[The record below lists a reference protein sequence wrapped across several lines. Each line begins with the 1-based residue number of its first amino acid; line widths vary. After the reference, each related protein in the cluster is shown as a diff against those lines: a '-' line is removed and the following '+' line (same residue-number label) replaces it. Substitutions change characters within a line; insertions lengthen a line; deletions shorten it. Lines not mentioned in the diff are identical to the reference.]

1 MEGETFDL
9 RPNFYAADEFEGS
22 LSIRIQKGS
31 DFAYLSNGI
40 TIFVADTVLEAGRLG
55 TPIPLSE
62 EAGAPVRVNLYLN
75 KRCEVYREG
84 APVNYIA
91 VEGEITFDAMY
102 APDLD
107 ENELAI
113 TGRFENVRF
122 EDTSRPEERFAIFS
136 AEFDFLFNRGRPAQ
150 PYL

>member
-1 MEGETFDL
+1 MDATEFDL

-22 LSIRIQKGS
+22 LSIRIQRGS
-31 DFAYLSNGI
+31 DFAYLSNGL
-40 TIFVADTVLEAGRLG
+40 TIFVADTELETGRLG

-75 KRCEVYREG
+75 KRCQVYRDD

-91 VEGEITFDAMY
+91 VEGDIVFDSIY
-102 APDLD
+102 APELD
-107 ENELAI
+107 ENQLAI
-113 TGRFENVRF
+113 VGRFENVRF
-122 EDTSRPEERFAIFS
+122 VDTSRPEERFAIFS
-136 AEFDFLFNRGRPAQ
+136 AEFNFLFNRGRPAQ